1 MAAGVTLSGPV
12 DDPDVEDDT
21 ARIIGVISGAVGAVV
36 EDVTIL
42 AQDGTETLINMDSG
56 DMIVRR
62 VQFIGLDLNRAG
74 TGVLA
79 QGSASASGLV
89 DDCDFVDLGI
99 GVEITGGLPV
109 VRKSLFQDPGVAGI
123 VVRATAD
130 VSGDEGLSTA
140 LDSGSGFNTFAF
152 NPAAPNPVAEP
163 AAVINESDAELRME
177 NNDWGTN
184 DDGAVTALIDGPAD
198 FSPKLAAGSA
208 ILASTVICTIF
219 DDRTQA
225 RVTTASAAL
234 EVSGFRPITSNDNG
248 VYAFPAVLEGGYE
261 IIGEATGFNENSVAF
276 TVGAAEIKSVVLPLS
291 AVNGGEGE
299 GEGEG
304 EKDPGR
310 PASCGPGASGGALW
324 GDLFLV
330 ALLVAFLSIRFGRS
344 AAGDHAP
351 RP

>member
-1 MAAGVTLSGPV
+1 VTLSGPV
-12 DDPDVEDDT
+12 DDPEVEDDT
-21 ARIIGVISGAVGAVV
+21 AVIIGVIAGAADAVV

-42 AQDGTETLINMDSG
+42 SQDGTETLVNMDSN

-62 VQFIGLDLNRAG
+62 VQFIGLDTNRSAK
-74 TGVLA
+74 GVLA

-89 DDCDFVDLGI
+89 DDCDFVDMGI

-109 VRKSLFQDPGVAGI
+109 VRKSLFQDPGIAGI
-123 VVRATAD
+123 VVRSTAD
-130 VSGDEGLSTA
+130 VSGDEGLSTS

-152 NPAAPNPVAEP
+152 NAEAPIPVAEP
-163 AAVINESDAELRME
+163 AAVINESDVELRME

-219 DDRTQA
+219 DDTTQA
-225 RVTTASAAL
+225 RVTNGSAAL
-234 EVSGFRPITSNDNG
+234 EVSGFRPVTNNENG
-248 VYAFPAVLEGGYE
+248 VYAFPAVLEGGYQ
-261 IIGEATGFNENSVAF
+261 IIGAATGFDENSVAF
-276 TVGAAEIKSVVLPLS
+276 NVGAAEIKSVVLPLS
-291 AVNGGEGE
+291 ALNGGEGE

-310 PASCGPGASGGALW
+310 PASCGPGASDGGLW
-324 GDLFLV
+324 GDLALVVLLV
-330 ALLVAFLSIRFGRS
+330 ALLSVGFGRS
-344 AAGDHAP
+344 GAGDNP
-351 RP
+351 SRS